1 MWRQP
6 DVKHWGQPQRNRL
19 ELRYTSADLSRNQA
33 RKKRRIKCCPNENEM
48 ADSRVEHSFPTA
60 ASCLK
65 LKASSDTSIPP
76 PYLVRASKA
85 MFGAINKGSA
95 FIEAFPDL
103 LIFPQHRWLLLVR
116 VG

>member
-1 MWRQP
+1 M
-6 DVKHWGQPQRNRL
+6 L
-19 ELRYTSADLSRNQA
+19 RNQA
-33 RKKRRIKCCPNENEM
+33 RKRLIKCCPNEM

-60 ASCLK
+60 ASCLR
-65 LKASSDTSIPP
+65 LKASSETSIPP

-95 FIEAFPDL
+95 FIEALPDL